1 MSNYSVRLNG
11 IGIENFKAFGKY
23 QHFELAPITVITGPN
38 NSGKSALVAAL
49 ELLST
54 NDIFSHLDFHSPGLE
69 IGELSQVINK
79 SSKLQALIF
88 SLDYKISVRKQQD
101 LSDLYSKEQLD
112 KIYSQHPGSTHIPMR
127 YLDADSLK
135 IELYYDN
142 EKARLIGLYIFI
154 QNEQCVFINLRHS
167 FCQINYKYF
176 EKIYNFKG
184 KIFKADQYER
194 FPQLNEIES
203 LIRESL
209 CEPTPFNETDSASM
223 SYQSEDKSL
232 RKLEHIL
239 FRITEPLQTLNW
251 WDEDT
256 NSEIRYRFGGIFE
269 KFGFKGLNDVP
280 LHSAEFLLFLN
291 TIRKNVIELLIGS
304 NYEIQNTLK
313 LEAQRAS
320 KQRVYLYQEKNIP
333 LTRDIINAAESEMI
347 VYESNSENVK
357 DFLKRWTGEE
367 GFKLFEDFKFEH
379 IPGVGY
385 RFLALKDGDW
395 RELPDLGYGTRQ
407 VIPVILAIWGHIQHY
422 PSIRKILMIEEPESN
437 LHPKLQSLLA
447 DLFVEAKHRS
457 IKPLIIETHS
467 EYLIRKLQYLVAKK
481 KISPDKIAIHYIGEN
496 NSGGEKDVFEIKI
509 DEQGILSKEF
519 GTGFFDEALNWEIE
533 LLRIKNTQMN

>member
-1 MSNYSVRLNG
+1 
-11 IGIENFKAFGKY
+11 
-23 QHFELAPITVITGPN
+23 
-38 NSGKSALVAAL
+38 
-49 ELLST
+49 
-54 NDIFSHLDFHSPGLE
+54 
-69 IGELSQVINK
+69 
-79 SSKLQALIF
+79 
-88 SLDYKISVRKQQD
+88 
-101 LSDLYSKEQLD
+101 
-112 KIYSQHPGSTHIPMR
+112 
-127 YLDADSLK
+127 
-135 IELYYDN
+135 
-142 EKARLIGLYIFI
+142 
-154 QNEQCVFINLRHS
+154 
-167 FCQINYKYF
+167 
-176 EKIYNFKG
+176 
-184 KIFKADQYER
+184 
-194 FPQLNEIES
+194 
-203 LIRESL
+203 
-209 CEPTPFNETDSASM
+209 M

-251 WDEDT
+251 RDEDT

-320 KQRVYLYQEKNIP
+320 KQRVYLYHEKNIP
-333 LTRDIINAAESEMI
+333 LTRDIIYAAESEMN
-347 VYESNSENVK
+347 VPGSNSENIK
-357 DFLKRWTGEE
+357 DFLKRWTGKV

-385 RFLALKDGDW
+385 RFLAFKDGDW

-407 VIPVILAIWGHIQHY
+407 VIPVILAIWGHIQHF
-422 PSIRKILMIEEPESN
+422 PSIPKILMIEEPESN

-447 DLFVEAKHRS
+447 DLFVEAKKDNN
-457 IKPLIIETHS
+457 KPLIIETHS
-467 EYLIRKLQYLVAKK
+467 EYLIRKLQFLVANK
-481 KISPDKIAIHYIGEN
+481 KISPNKIAIHYIGEN